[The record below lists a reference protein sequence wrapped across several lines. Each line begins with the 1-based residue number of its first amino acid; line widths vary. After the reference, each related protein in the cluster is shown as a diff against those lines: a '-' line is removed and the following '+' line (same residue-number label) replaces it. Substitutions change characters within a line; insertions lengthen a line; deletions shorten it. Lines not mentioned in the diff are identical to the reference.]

1 MLPKDIQNKNLDD
14 FKLYIKEKVKPNR
27 YKHYSRGDKYR
38 CSLLTRL
45 RVGRS
50 QLNQH
55 MFTVGLSDTEK
66 CTCTNNVK
74 ETSLHFMTQ
83 CPLYTENRQILFDK
97 IKSFIPNFENLSKSR
112 QHEILLLGYEIDN
125 PTLVSINTKI
135 MIATQHF
142 IHKSKRF
149 ST

>member
-1 MLPKDIQNKNLDD
+1 M
-14 FKLYIKEKVKPNR
+14 YIKEEVKPKR
-27 YKHYSRGDKYR
+27 YKHYARGDKYR

-55 MFTVGLSDTEK
+55 LFTVGLSDTEK

-74 ETSLHFMTQ
+74 ETTQHFLTQ
-83 CPLYTENRQILFDK
+83 CSLFTENRQILFNK
-97 IKSFIPNFENLSKSR
+97 IKSFIPNFEILSKTR
-112 QHEILLLGYEIDN
+112 QHEILLFGYEIDN
-125 PTLVSINTKI
+125 PALTSINTKI

-142 IHKSKRF
+142 IHKTKRF
-149 ST
+149 SA